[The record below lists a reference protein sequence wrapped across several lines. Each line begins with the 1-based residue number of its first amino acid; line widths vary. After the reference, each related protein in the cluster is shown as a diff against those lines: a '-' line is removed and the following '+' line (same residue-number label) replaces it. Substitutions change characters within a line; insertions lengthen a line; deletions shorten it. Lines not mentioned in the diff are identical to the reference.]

1 MRSEKLLSFSADYIP
16 EYHQFQQAYPCKA
29 PLPFVKQGLF
39 FHLYQKNSKNYLSN
53 RQFGKDITN
62 SISNLLDR
70 NNSGYITKRNS
81 LAQKELT
88 KVFNFFYS
96 LLGSYS
102 NQEESLCI
110 SAR

>member
-1 MRSEKLLSFSADYIP
+1 MMFSKPPISKSK
-16 EYHQFQQAYPCKA
+16 QL
-29 PLPFVKQGLF
+29 PLPPKSKRMKHELNDDNKENI
-39 FHLYQKNSKNYLSN
+39 YQKNSKNYLSN

-62 SISNLLDR
+62 SISNLIDR
-70 NNSGYITKRNS
+70 NHSGYITKRNS
-81 LAQKELT
+81 FAQKELT

>member
-1 MRSEKLLSFSADYIP
+1 MMFSKPPISKSK
-16 EYHQFQQAYPCKA
+16 QL
-29 PLPFVKQGLF
+29 PLPPKSKRIKHELDDDNKENIF
-39 FHLYQKNSKNYLSN
+39 QKNTKNTLSN

-88 KVFNFFYS
+88 KV
-96 LLGSYS
+96 
-102 NQEESLCI
+102 I
-110 SAR
+110 SFL

>member
-1 MRSEKLLSFSADYIP
+1 MFSKPPISKSK
-16 EYHQFQQAYPCKA
+16 QL
-29 PLPFVKQGLF
+29 PLPPKSKRIKHELDDDNKENIF
-39 FHLYQKNSKNYLSN
+39 QKNTKNTLSN

-88 KVFNFFYS
+88 KV
-96 LLGSYS
+96 
-102 NQEESLCI
+102 I
-110 SAR
+110 SFL

>member
-1 MRSEKLLSFSADYIP
+1 MMFSKPPINKSK
-16 EYHQFQQAYPCKA
+16 QL
-29 PLPFVKQGLF
+29 PLPPKSKRMKHELNDDNKENI
-39 FHLYQKNSKNYLSN
+39 YQKNSKNYLSN

-88 KVFNFFYS
+88 KV
-96 LLGSYS
+96 
-102 NQEESLCI
+102 I
-110 SAR
+110 SFL